1 MSLWKFSFLIV
12 TIHKVLELIKECKVF
27 KPIQLYDYQA
37 ISEDTFINYL
47 VSILTITL
55 KFWMDFYA
63 DIAIF
68 AESKILRPILLFRH
82 GQIPHSW
89 PFTDPDLFPASPWR
103 WPISSLPSTKPLTP
117 QYHTLQMPP
126 PLSRANPVTLAD
138 QSSDAMVVW
147 WIIYIH
153 GMC

>member
-1 MSLWKFSFLIV
+1 MSLWRLSFLIL
-12 TIHKVLELIKECKVF
+12 TIRKVLELIKECKVF

-68 AESKILRPILLFRH
+68 AENKIPTAILHFRH
-82 GQIPHSW
+82 GRIPHSW
-89 PFTDPDLFPASPWR
+89 PFHRPR
-103 WPISSLPSTKPLTP
+103 PISSLPSTKPLTP
-117 QYHTLQMPP
+117 QYHTLQPP
-126 PLSRANPVTLAD
+126 E
-138 QSSDAMVVW
+138 QSQSCYPRRSKFRCHGCLMNH
-147 WIIYIH
+147 IYPWYVLINYYY
-153 GMC
+153 